1 MQLLKTPLHLVL
13 CSFSCEARNVLQQQY
28 GVLTLRELPLGII
41 ATQQELHLP
50 IPYSNDQV
58 QVQVEAR
65 GRVEV
70 TQEQLKL
77 MQVGLHSSDVC
88 QVLSQ
93 QSNTYSNS
101 GVDSTGE

>member
-1 MQLLKTPLHLVL
+1 M
-13 CSFSCEARNVLQQQY
+13 LQQQY
-28 GVLTLRELPLGII
+28 GVLTLRELPLGIM

-77 MQVGLHSSDVC
+77 MQVGSRGPDVH

-93 QSNTYSNS
+93 QGNTYSS
-101 GVDSTGE
+101 LGVD

>member
-1 MQLLKTPLHLVL
+1 MQLLNTSLHVVM
-13 CSFSCEARNVLQQQY
+13 CSFGCEARNVLQQQY
-28 GVLTLRELPLGII
+28 GVLTLRELPLGIM

-65 GRVEV
+65 GGVEV

-77 MQVGLHSSDVC
+77 MQVGPRRSDIH
-88 QVLSQ
+88 
-93 QSNTYSNS
+93 
-101 GVDSTGE
+101 

>member
-1 MQLLKTPLHLVL
+1 M
-13 CSFSCEARNVLQQQY
+13 LQQQY
-28 GVLTLRELPLGII
+28 GVLTLRELPLGIM

-70 TQEQLKL
+70 NQKQLKL
-77 MQVGLHSSDVC
+77 MQVGSHSSDIH

-93 QSNTYSNS
+93 SGHTYKAW
-101 GVDSTGE
+101 GLQTVK

>member
-1 MQLLKTPLHLVL
+1 M
-13 CSFSCEARNVLQQQY
+13 LQQQY
-28 GVLTLRELPLGII
+28 GVLTLRELPLGIM

-77 MQVGLHSSDVC
+77 MQVSSRTSYIHE
-88 QVLSQ
+88 VLSQ
-93 QSNTYSNS
+93 QGNTQA
-101 GVDSTGE
+101 TW

>member
-1 MQLLKTPLHLVL
+1 M
-13 CSFSCEARNVLQQQY
+13 LQQQY
-28 GVLTLRELPLGII
+28 GVLTLRELPLGIM

-77 MQVGLHSSDVC
+77 MQVGCQSSDAH

-93 QSNTYSNS
+93 QGNMYSKL
-101 GVDSTGE
+101 GVDRMGWW